1 MKPSPLVKLSASS
14 ASIVAAAATGTTADS
29 ACYYSR
35 SLQSAGAGQLVAGIT
50 ASAGAVHQAA
60 SSTAS
65 AGAEH
70 LAASSTASAG
80 AGHLAADSMSSTAEV
95 PGCSGPMWSLPERR
109 HCAARCRQ
117 PCGSR
122 AAFSSS

>member
-1 MKPSPLVKLSASS
+1 MSCRQAGSEGAQITRQQRHANRYPCLGL
-14 ASIVAAAATGTTADS
+14 DQQ
-29 ACYYSR
+29 R